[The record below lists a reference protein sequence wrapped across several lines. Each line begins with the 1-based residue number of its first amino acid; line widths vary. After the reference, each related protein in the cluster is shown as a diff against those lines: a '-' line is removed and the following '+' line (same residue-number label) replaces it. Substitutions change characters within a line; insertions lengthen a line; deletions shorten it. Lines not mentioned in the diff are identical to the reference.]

1 MKISDETTWKALT
14 FVAAGGAAL
23 LTRAALKRGWL
34 LTTGKEPPANPAA
47 SDTAWSEALA
57 WTAASSLIAG
67 IARLIAKRQAGH
79 LKRGRIP
86 ILGL

>member
-1 MKISDETTWKALT
+1 MKISDETVWKALT

-23 LTRAALKRGWL
+23 LTRAALKRGWSAV
-34 LTTGKEPPANPAA
+34 TGNEPPANPAA
-47 SDTAWSEALA
+47 VDTAWSEALA

-67 IARLIAKRQAGH
+67 VARLVAKRQAGH

-86 ILGL
+86 VLDL